1 LRKTRYLAEVGKG
14 ACTVRTLIGVND
26 PQAVKKWASLM
37 AVAINKASYWA
48 KKFVGAGKDARLPIQ
63 RIDDLE
69 SGAGDEVT
77 VDLLMPLSMEP
88 LVGDE
93 THDGKEQK
101 LKYFTDR
108 LRIDQVRG
116 GADLG
121 SRMTKKRTLRN
132 LRQDAKRAST
142 DWWKR
147 LMDELYFIYLPGTRG
162 TGGGMLWSAGNPI
175 FEVNPLTAPDS
186 MHMMYGGSP
195 TSKASLTAADSFK
208 LRQIDTAVAKAETM
222 GGDGTDEM
230 SMIPVS
236 IEGGDHYIALMHTY
250 QADAMRQDAGTGGW
264 LDIQKAAA
272 AAEGAKNPIFTGAMG
287 MYNDVILRK
296 LRNVIPARS
305 FIEPCWETGEHV
317 PWNFRR
323 ADGQLWGLAGLWDTW
338 TDFETGEVWDSYT
351 MLTLNANL
359 HPLMSRM
366 HKLEFDSKTKMPLP
380 IQDKRSLVPLEA
392 HDFDRWLTC
401 IVEEARS
408 MLELPSVDL
417 FDAAP
422 LAVQQP

>member
-1 LRKTRYLAEVGKG
+1 
-14 ACTVRTLIGVND
+14 VRTLIGVND

-48 KKFVGAGKDARLPIQ
+48 KKFVGEGKDARLPIQ

-88 LVGDE
+88 LIGDE
-93 THDGKEQK
+93 TLDGKEQK

-147 LMDELYFIYLPGTRG
+147 LMDELYFIYLSGSRG
-162 TGGGMLWSAGNPI
+162 TGGGMLWSANNPM
-175 FEVNPLTAPDS
+175 FDTNSLTAPDS
-186 MHMMYGGSP
+186 MHMMYAGAA
-195 TSKASLTAADSFK
+195 TSKASLAATDTFK
-208 LRQIDTAVAKAETM
+208 LRLIDKAVAKAETM
-222 GGDGTDEM
+222 GGDGTDEL

-287 MYNDVILRK
+287 MYNDVILHK
-296 LRNVIPARS
+296 HRNVIRFNDYGAGANLPAARALFLGS
-305 FIEPCWETGEHV
+305 QAALVAYGDNETGTR
-317 PWNFRR
+317 FRWTEETKDHGNSV
-323 ADGQLWGLAGLWDTW
+323 AIGTHAIMGVKKSTYKSKDGQTVRDFGVIAMDT
-338 TDFETGEVWDSYT
+338 Y
-351 MLTLNANL
+351 NADPN
-359 HPLMSRM
+359 
-366 HKLEFDSKTKMPLP
+366 
-380 IQDKRSLVPLEA
+380 
-392 HDFDRWLTC
+392 
-401 IVEEARS
+401 
-408 MLELPSVDL
+408 
-417 FDAAP
+417 AP
-422 LAVQQP
+422 